1 MRTATVERN
10 TKETQIAATLCLD
23 GGEVAVS
30 TGNGFFDHMLTA
42 FAVHGGFG
50 LQLTVQGDLE
60 VDTHHTV
67 EDTGI
72 VLGQALRRALG
83 DFGGI
88 ARYGSFAVPMDESLA
103 RCDLDLSNRPFLVF
117 RATFQQERCGDYE
130 TCVTEEF
137 WRAFAVNAGITLHID
152 VPYGTNA
159 HHQIE
164 AVFKA
169 VGHAL
174 HEAVHRRNGQISGIV
189 KILIQLLQPLL
200 QRLVLQAAGDETLF
214 RDLSQGQRPVRLRC
228 AGSHC
233 LKALHGHGEHAVLHL
248 TVLEPVGGLRFG
260 GGDEHQ
266 LAAGQG
272 GAGTGFDGQG
282 AQGAWDKS
290 GF

>member
-83 DFGGI
+83 DFAGI

-174 HEAVHRRNGQISGIV
+174 HGAV
-189 KILIQLLQPLL
+189 QPTD
-200 QRLVLQAAGDETLF
+200 G
-214 RDLSQGQRPVRLRC
+214 
-228 AGSHC
+228 
-233 LKALHGHGEHAVLHL
+233 AVLS
-248 TVLEPVGGLRFG
+248 TKGVL
-260 GGDEHQ
+260 
-266 LAAGQG
+266 
-272 GAGTGFDGQG
+272 
-282 AQGAWDKS
+282 
-290 GF
+290 

>member
-60 VDTHHTV
+60 IDTHHTV

-72 VLGQALRRALG
+72 VLGQALRRVLG

-174 HEAVHRRNGQISGIV
+174 HGAV
-189 KILIQLLQPLL
+189 QPT
-200 QRLVLQAAGDETLF
+200 G
-214 RDLSQGQRPVRLRC
+214 G
-228 AGSHC
+228 
-233 LKALHGHGEHAVLHL
+233 AVLS
-248 TVLEPVGGLRFG
+248 TKGVL
-260 GGDEHQ
+260 
-266 LAAGQG
+266 
-272 GAGTGFDGQG
+272 
-282 AQGAWDKS
+282 
-290 GF
+290 